1 METSPIL
8 RNMVG
13 EIQVNSKDK
22 GKFNIEEASEKA
34 AEFFECQRRKHVE
47 RQILD

>member
-1 METSPIL
+1 
-8 RNMVG
+8 MVG

-34 AEFFECQRRKHVE
+34 AKFLECQRRKDVE
-47 RQILD
+47 HHILDSMNSDS